1 MIPVT
6 IYDVARQ
13 AGVSIKTV
21 SRVMNDEPKVGPVL
35 RAKIKAIAEELGY
48 SPNRSARSL
57 AGSKSFVLSAFVDA
71 DLTLDHW
78 GDERATDYLTRVQY
92 GATLSCRKAGYHLV
106 LQLIDHDPSMVR
118 QQIQA
123 VLGALK
129 PDGVIL
135 TPPSSDNEL
144 VLAILRQSGTPFVRL
159 GPERDLGGGLR
170 IELDDSGAAAHM
182 THRLISLGHRR
193 IGFVAGD
200 PLFSSSRAR
209 LAGYRMAMAAAGL
222 AMDPE
227 WEQPGAY
234 TYRSGHLAAKAL
246 LALSPRPTAIFA
258 SSDDMALGCLAA
270 ADEAGLTVPEEL
282 SIVGFD
288 DSTVARFSRP
298 RLTTMRQPLVA
309 MARTAA
315 DALIR
320 GAVTPT
326 CDRTLALDLVD
337 DFEFIERES
346 SGPAPG
352 VGRSGQRRAAAER
365 ASSGR
370 AMKRSGPLEE
380 EGVEG

>member
-1 MIPVT
+1 MTPVT

-21 SRVMNDEPKVGPVL
+21 SRVMNGEPKVGPVL

-48 SPNRSARSL
+48 SPNLSARSL

-71 DLTLDHW
+71 ALTLDHW
-78 GDERATDYLTRVQY
+78 SDERATDYLTRVQH
-92 GATLSCRKAGYHLV
+92 GATLSCRQAGYHLV

-118 QQIQA
+118 QQIKA

-135 TPPSSDNEL
+135 TPPSSDDEL
-144 VLAILRQSGTPFVRL
+144 VLTILRQSGTPFVRL
-159 GPERDLGGGLR
+159 GPEGELSGGLR
-170 IELDDSGAAAHM
+170 IELDDSGAAAYM
-182 THRLISLGHRR
+182 TDRLIALGHRR

-209 LAGYRMAMAAAGL
+209 LAGYRKAMAKAGL
-222 AMDPE
+222 AIDPD

-246 LALSPRPTAIFA
+246 LSLSARPTAIFA

-270 ADEAGLTVPEEL
+270 VDEAGLSAPEDL

-288 DSTVARFSRP
+288 DSMAARYSRP

-309 MARTAA
+309 MARAAA
-315 DALIR
+315 DALIS
-320 GAVTPT
+320 GDVTPT

-337 DFEFIERES
+337 DFQLIERES

-352 VGRSGQRRAAAER
+352 VGRSEHQKAGP

-370 AMKRSGPLEE
+370 VVKLSSL
-380 EGVEG
+380 